1 MLCAALTGIA
11 SFAANVAVN
20 HLTTENM
27 TNPLGL
33 GTTVPRFSWQLSSEK
48 RQVVQTAYHIMVAST
63 PRLLERG
70 EADLWNSGE
79 VKSDAQLWIDYR
91 GRALQSGDEA
101 YWRVR
106 VTTGGRPNG
115 VPYNGLPSD
124 CSVKTGGAVVG

>member
-1 MLCAALTGIA
+1 MKRLRLLFMLCAALTGIA
-11 SFAANVAVN
+11 SFAANVVVS

-27 TNPLGL
+27 TNPQGL

-101 YWRVR
+101 YW
-106 VTTGGRPNG
+106 
-115 VPYNGLPSD
+115 LSLIHI
-124 CSVKTGGAVVG
+124 